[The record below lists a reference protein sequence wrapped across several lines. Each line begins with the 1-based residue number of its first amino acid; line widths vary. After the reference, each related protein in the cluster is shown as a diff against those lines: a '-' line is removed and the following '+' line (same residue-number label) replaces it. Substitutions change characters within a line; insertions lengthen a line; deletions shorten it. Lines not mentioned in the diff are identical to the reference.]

1 MKDYRSLEQK
11 IKDMYEANGT
21 AERRKI
27 ENVGRPNDEKPTS
40 EKSKL
45 AKQGEIKAKLID
57 EEDISEKAPDN
68 WEENSEKKRAAT
80 VNANVNKVNSR
91 QGAVLMPHDKIHEAM
106 KQDTPA
112 KQDGDMDAMDAKL
125 IKGGKTE
132 VILDPKTDDRA
143 EDTST
148 EDKTGQKALRAANK
162 TIGQKGSGKLKE
174 MFSAA
179 ELSHIM
185 SILEAERKEPN
196 FANAKK
202 DAFAEPSSSSPSSF
216 LSPMP
221 GMGSQAGSKGNL
233 GSPGRPAGVGGGKS
247 NIKVEPT
254 FGPAAPR
261 LGGADSSVRVPT
273 PKPSHN
279 VSLGQAVKAT
289 GAVLGT
295 TAAAKLGMDA
305 LSNRSSGGAAPDTS
319 PADAPKS
326 TTKADEPVS
335 KAVSTRTGD
344 SGSTT
349 VYQTP
354 KKTNNES
361 FKLKGTTMSS
371 EPTIF
376 GIPISVINEIS
387 DFGKAFKAAREK
399 AGGAGG
405 EFEFGGKKFNTNI
418 KGEPYKAK
426 ASAPKST
433 PTPPPAAAK
442 TGSTTTSP
450 EFKAP
455 SNSVKMPAG
464 SNDLTRANVQNSP
477 LTKTYVDVD
486 NKKFQSPF
494 GGPTGIKTVEM
505 PKPTAPVT
513 DNTPKSTAP
522 VKADEPKPT
531 NTGKFTNR
539 VEEIEMT
546 DPIIENAMRALTMM
560 ARGRKDSGILEALK
574 GKQHKIDANKNGKID
589 ADDFEKLRKEEVEA
603 LDELDRQQGGI
614 LTRYLSRTNPD
625 HSSPKEVKKRAA
637 GRALAGQ
644 KRWGD
649 KKFGLPEPKVKA
661 VTREKGM
668 DEEVEALDEL
678 SKAAVGSYLK
688 KSPQDLKN
696 LEAGRE
702 KGESLPDHIRRNRM
716 QNNRTVG
723 IIRGVNKLTGNAKVP
738 ANEEVEALDEVGDTP
753 QGRNKLRDY
762 LVKAKKSGDNEHM
775 MYKMGKA
782 LGNERD
788 PDNVRAL
795 RNRGSGIRS
804 AKARI
809 NRGMYREEV
818 EALDELDRQQG
829 GILTRYISRTDP
841 DRSSP
846 KEVKKRAAGRKLAQ
860 QKRWGDKKFGLPEPK
875 VKAVTR
881 EKGMDE
887 EVGFSVDEI
896 ARIEEIAKDL

>member
-45 AKQGEIKAKLID
+45 AKQGEIKAKLIDEETYKSLDSAVSSAEKMAKTGAIEVWSHDGKFYLNSVEYKKEHNALKAFGAKLVKIID

-354 KKTNNES
+354 KKNNNES

-376 GIPISVINEIS
+376 GIPVSVINEIS

-405 EFEFGGKKFNTNI
+405 EFEFGGKKYQTNI
-418 KGEPYKAK
+418 KGEPYKSK

-442 TGSTTTSP
+442 TGSATTSP

-477 LTKTYVDVD
+477 LTKTYVDVG

-494 GGPTGIKTVEM
+494 EGPTTRIKTVEM
-505 PKPTAPVT
+505 PKPTASVT
-513 DNTPKSTAP
+513 DDTPKLTAP

-782 LGNERD
+782 LGNAPD
-788 PDNVRAL
+788 SDNVRAL
-795 RNRGSGIRS
+795 RNRGSGIRR

-818 EALDELDRQQG
+818 
-829 GILTRYISRTDP
+829 
-841 DRSSP
+841 
-846 KEVKKRAAGRKLAQ
+846 
-860 QKRWGDKKFGLPEPK
+860 
-875 VKAVTR
+875 
-881 EKGMDE
+881 
-887 EVGFSVDEI
+887 GFSEAEI